1 MQGRMLLNDLFEIRP
16 LELIAASLLVGL
28 KK

>member
-1 MQGRMLLNDLFEIRP
+1 MQVRMLLNDLFEIRP
-16 LELIAASLLVGL
+16 LELIAESLLVGL